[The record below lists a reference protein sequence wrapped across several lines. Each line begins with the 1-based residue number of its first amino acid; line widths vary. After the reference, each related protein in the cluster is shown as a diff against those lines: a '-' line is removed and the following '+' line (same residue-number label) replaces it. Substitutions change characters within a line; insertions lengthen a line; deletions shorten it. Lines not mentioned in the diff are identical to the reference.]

1 MGILTSLQM
10 VNTILLVKVS
20 FTYIFHLLGCNIY
33 IDLTLSTALNFE
45 QQSGF
50 CGRSCL
56 SA

>member
-20 FTYIFHLLGCNIY
+20 FSYIFHLQGCNIY
-33 IDLTLSTALNFE
+33 IALTLSTALNFE